1 MSVNPALLHK
11 EYRLIELEFQ
21 LMNMQ
26 ELVMPKPKLSMNN
39 LKLEKYFRSSIGFI
53 GMKIKDL

>member
-26 ELVMPKPKLSMNN
+26 ELVMPKQN
-39 LKLEKYFRSSIGFI
+39 YQ
-53 GMKIKDL
+53 